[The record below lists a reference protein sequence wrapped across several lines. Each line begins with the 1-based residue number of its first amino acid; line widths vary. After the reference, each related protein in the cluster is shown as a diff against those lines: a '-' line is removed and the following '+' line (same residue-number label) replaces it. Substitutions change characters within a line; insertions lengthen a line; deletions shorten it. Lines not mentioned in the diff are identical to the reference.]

1 MSHHPCIWTVEHHS
15 LPADLA
21 VAPET
26 MAGARTIGTVGTVSR
41 DAIDCADGAQPVQL
55 QLDEG
60 TEVAVLEVGPL
71 LVVGAV
77 TLRSTLGHHH
87 EALLCVRDG
96 RYWAVLFGSAFR
108 WTAYEVSGDNL
119 EHLWPEGRPSVAS
132 MSAARASADAHEE
145 VRRNM
150 PAAPPVTDDAIRAR
164 MAIARE
170 AGELDLVDLCQM
182 ALDGHLAMRSYLQGI
197 LRAEAGDA
205 PGAQLAAQLGLVA
218 GDADP
223 AAPTVAAFDAVLAD
237 VADPDPAA

>member
-1 MSHHPCIWTVEHHS
+1 MAHHPCIWTVEHRS

-21 VAPET
+21 LAPEA
-26 MAGARTIGTVGTVSR
+26 MADARTVGTVGTVAR

-87 EALLCVRDG
+87 EALLCFRDG
-96 RYWAVLFGSAFR
+96 RYWAVLFGSAFQ
-108 WTAYEVSGDNL
+108 WTAYEMSGENL
-119 EHLWPEGRPSVAS
+119 EHLWPEGRPLSS
-132 MSAARASADAHEE
+132 HARAVGAFADVAT
-145 VRRNM
+145 VTTT
-150 PAAPPVTDDAIRAR
+150 APPVTDDAIRAR

-170 AGELDLVDLCQM
+170 AGELDLAEVCQM
-182 ALDGHLAMRSYLQGI
+182 ALDGHLAMRSYLDGI

-205 PGAQLAAQLGLVA
+205 PGAQLAAQLGLV
-218 GDADP
+218 
-223 AAPTVAAFDAVLAD
+223 
-237 VADPDPAA
+237 DPDPAA